1 MGEPTS
7 VRWRL
12 LRACVFALVATQLAA
27 LGHVLGGGQL
37 PDPAMLL
44 TIGVF
49 LGGSLSGLCTRRRT
63 GPQIFAVLVASQVV
77 FHLAFQVTV
86 HHASSV
92 DAGRMLTFHLFAALA
107 ASALMSGGESMLFRL
122 FAALHR
128 VIESTTRGRRAVELA
143 PTWTAV
149 ITTGADVVRLRAG
162 ALSVPSRRGPPLAA
176 WSPV

>member
-1 MGEPTS
+1 VGELTGT
-7 VRWRL
+7 RWRL
-12 LRACVFALVATQLAA
+12 LRAGVFALVATQLAA
-27 LGHVLGGGQL
+27 LGHVVGGGHL

-63 GPQIFAVLVASQVV
+63 GPQIFAMLVASQVV
-77 FHLAFQVTV
+77 FHFAFQVTV

-92 DAGRMLTFHLFAALA
+92 DAGRMIAFHLIAALGA
-107 ASALMSGGESMLFRL
+107 AWVMSSGESTLFRL

-128 VIESTTRGRRAVELA
+128 VVRWPTRGRPAVELA

-149 ITTGADVVRLRAG
+149 ITGGAEAVRLRAG
-162 ALSVPSRRGPPLAA
+162 ARSLPSRRGPPLA
-176 WSPV
+176 V